1 MRKISIAPTVLI
13 SVYFLGGAANA
24 QMAAGASNPSN
35 PSPVETWLSHGS
47 VGGMLRAYE
56 FDRIYGAPG
65 VPNQSAF
72 GLGGILNLRSAPFL
86 GGFGVGM
93 SFFAATA
100 LSLTDRAGT
109 APSFPHLD
117 ATLMG
122 PNNDLTALGQAYVQ
136 YQVPRLLVRVGD
148 QELSTPW
155 VGESDSRAFPATYQ
169 AVFGEFSPINS
180 LHLFAF
186 RQLAWKSRTSATY
199 FQDNLYYPPTYAG
212 DTSYGGASALNS
224 DAPSA
229 RGTLAFGAG
238 YHMKNIKA
246 GAWYY
251 DYYNFANMF
260 YTDGSYT
267 LDATRA
273 AHPYIAGQFLREWGT
288 NSILNSNR
296 YGTAIDGYK
305 GNGVDSTAFGAQMG
319 LKYTLGS
326 DMFGDGVISVS
337 YNSLPV
343 HQGSIGDG
351 AIVSPY
357 TVGYATDP
365 LYTTAMIRGLV
376 ELGPGD
382 AKRVSVSQGLFDN
395 HVLVT
400 LAFTRF
406 DTKLNGGSNDT
417 YVDVTYFPGGDLK
430 GLSIRDRTEV
440 SNASFQFN
448 NGATGNR
455 GHSFIYNRVM
465 LQYNF

>member
-1 MRKISIAPTVLI
+1 MRKRLIAPLVLI
-13 SVYFLGGAANA
+13 SMCLLGAPANA
-24 QMAAGASNPSN
+24 QVATGTSNSAN

-47 VGGMLRAYE
+47 IDGMLRAYD

-72 GLGGILNLRSAPFL
+72 GLGGILNLRSAPVL
-86 GGFGVGM
+86 GGFGVGL
-93 SFFAATA
+93 SLFTATA
-100 LSLTDRAGT
+100 LSLNDRTGT

-136 YQVPRLLVRVGD
+136 YRVPQLLVRVGD

-155 VGESDSRAFPATYQ
+155 VGGSDSRVFPATYQ
-169 AVFGEFSPINS
+169 AVFGEFSPINA

-186 RQLAWKSRTSATY
+186 RQIAWKSRTSATY

-212 DTSYGGASALNS
+212 DTSYGGASALSSN
-224 DAPSA
+224 APSA
-229 RGTLAFGAG
+229 RGTLAFGAN
-238 YHMKNIKA
+238 YNMKNLKA
-246 GAWYY
+246 EAWYY

-267 LDATRA
+267 LDATKVV
-273 AHPYIAGQFLREWGT
+273 HPYIAGQFLREWGAD
-288 NSILNSNR
+288 SILNSDR

-305 GNGVDSTAFGAQMG
+305 GNGVDSTAFGAQIG
-319 LKYTLGS
+319 LKYTLESAMLGA
-326 DMFGDGVISVS
+326 GVISVS

-382 AKRVSVSQGLFDN
+382 AKRVSLSQHLLDN

-417 YVDVTYFPGGDLK
+417 YVDVTYFPGGGLK